1 MVAIVADSAANV
13 PAALARE
20 LGIQVVPMYLRFGDR
35 SYRDGVEMAPEDF
48 YRRLAREPG
57 VASTSTPPPGDFLEA
72 YGATGQAEIVCVT
85 VASQMSAA
93 HHQAGVAAERFD
105 GRVEV
110 IDSGS
115 ASMAEGFV
123 AIEAARAAR
132 AGAGIGEVAERARR
146 VASRAGLFAT
156 LDSFEYL
163 RRSGRVRA
171 LQAYAA
177 TVLDIRPV
185 FAFRDGQVGPVARPR
200 TRRRALARV
209 VQETL
214 AATAGR
220 PVHLAAVHA
229 DAEEDAAGLVRAIC
243 EGAEVVESFVT
254 AVTPVIGAHVG
265 PGLVG
270 AAFYCD

>member
-13 PAALARE
+13 PAALAGE

-48 YRRLAREPG
+48 YRRLARQPG
-57 VASTSTPPPGDFLEA
+57 VASTSTPPPSDFLEA
-72 YGATGQAEIVCVT
+72 YRATGQSEIVCVT

-93 HHQAGVAAERFD
+93 NHQAAVAAERFE

-110 IDSGS
+110 LDSGS

-132 AGAGIGEVAERARR
+132 GGAGIEEVAGRARA
-146 VASRAGLFAT
+146 VASRVRLLAT
-156 LDSFEYL
+156 LESFEYL

-171 LQAYAA
+171 VQAYAA

-185 FAFRDGQVGPVARPR
+185 FAFRGGQVGPVARPR

-214 AATAGR
+214 VEAGDR
-220 PVHLAAVHA
+220 PVHVAAVHA
-229 DAEEDAAGLVRAIC
+229 DAERDAEDLLRAVC
-243 EGAEVVESFVT
+243 EGADVVESFVT